1 MISMWRQHLDRFFNL
16 TASGTTVG
24 REVVAGLTTFAA
36 MVYCVAVNPMI
47 MAEAGMDRASVLT
60 ATCFIAIFSTT
71 LMGLLANLPLGVAPA
86 MGSNVVFAIIL
97 VKQMG
102 VPWQSALALVFLTG
116 VIFMIMSLTRLRE
129 RIAHDIPD
137 TLRIGIQ
144 VAVGLV
150 IMFIGMRNS
159 GFVVP
164 SPSTFVTMGP
174 ITSPKVLMTLAGF
187 ILTPVLVARRVPA
200 SLILSIIVLTIVG
213 LFLPDGKGGT
223 ITRWPEHVFALPQ
236 WPRAT
241 AFQLQPLYLAQHI
254 LYVLPM
260 LFFFLCT
267 ELFGTLANLLGVVK
281 AAGMISKS
289 GRIPRAREA
298 FITDAAGS
306 ILAPLLGTSIVT
318 VYSESITGVHAGG
331 RTGLTALVIAGGF
344 LASLFLWPLFMVIPP
359 QATAPS
365 LLMVGMMMF
374 QGVRHLDLSDL
385 QESAPAALT
394 FIIALL
400 TGNLINGM
408 AIGTFSYTAMA
419 LATGRGRAI
428 APVVWGLCVIFI
440 LFFVV
445 SARMHGHHV

>member
-1 MISMWRQHLDRFFNL
+1 MLMTRLDRFFGL
-16 TASGTTVG
+16 TASGTTIG

-47 MAEAGMDRASVLT
+47 MQEAGLDRASVLT
-60 ATCFIAIFSTT
+60 ATCLVAIFGTT
-71 LMGLLANLPLGVAPA
+71 VMGLLANLPLGVGAA

-97 VKQMG
+97 VKQMN
-102 VPWQSALALVFLTG
+102 VPWPAALALACVTGIIFLL
-116 VIFMIMSLTRLRE
+116 MSLTRIRE

-159 GFVVP
+159 GFVVAN
-164 SPSTFVTMGP
+164 PSTFVTMGP
-174 ITSPKVLMTLAGF
+174 VGSPKVLLTLAGF
-187 ILTPVLVARRVPA
+187 ILTPVLIARRVPG
-200 SLILSIIVLTIVG
+200 SLILSIIALTFVG
-213 LFLPDGKGGT
+213 LFLPDGTGHT
-223 ITRWPEHVFALPQ
+223 ITRWPEQVVAWPQ
-236 WPRAT
+236 WPHET
-241 AFQLQPLYLAQHI
+241 AFHLDPMYLVHHFF
-254 LYVLPM
+254 YVLPM

-267 ELFGTLANLLGVVK
+267 ELFGTLANLLGVTT
-281 AAGMISKS
+281 AAGMVSES
-289 GRIPRAREA
+289 GRIPRAKEA
-298 FITDAAGS
+298 FITDALAS
-306 ILAPLLGTSIVT
+306 IVGPLLGTSIAA

-344 LASLFLWPLFMVIPP
+344 LTALFFWPLFMIIPP

-374 QGVRHLDLSDL
+374 QGVRHLDLSNL
-385 QESAPAALT
+385 KESAPAILT
-394 FIIALL
+394 FIFALL

-408 AIGTFSYTAMA
+408 AIGTFSYVIMA
-419 LATGRGRAI
+419 LATGRKRSI
-428 APVVWGLCVIFI
+428 TPVVWGLCVIFV

-445 SARMHGHHV
+445 SANLHGHHA

>member
-1 MISMWRQHLDRFFNL
+1 MFYARLDRFFNL
-16 TASGTTVG
+16 TASGTTAG
-24 REVVAGLTTFAA
+24 REVIAGLTTFAA

-47 MAEAGMDRASVLT
+47 MAEAGMDRASVLS
-60 ATCFIAIFSTT
+60 ATCLIAIFSTT

-102 VPWQSALALVFLTG
+102 VPWQAALALVCLTG
-116 VIFMIMSLTRLRE
+116 LIFMVMSLTRIRE
-129 RIAHDIPD
+129 RIAQEIPD

-164 SPSTFVTMGP
+164 NPSTFVSMGP
-174 ITSPKVLMTLAGF
+174 ITNSKVLMTLAGF
-187 ILTPVLVARRVPA
+187 ILTPLLVARRVPGA
-200 SLILSIIVLTIVG
+200 LIISIIALTFVG
-213 LFLPDGKGGT
+213 LFLPDGKGGS
-223 ITRWPEHVFALPQ
+223 ITPWPTHIFALPRM
-236 WPRAT
+236 PHET
-241 AFQLQPLYLAQHI
+241 AFQLEPLYLVHHI
-254 LYVLPM
+254 FYVLPM

-267 ELFGTLANLLGVVK
+267 ELFGTLANLLGVVT
-281 AAGMISKS
+281 ATGMVSEN

-306 ILAPLLGTSIVT
+306 ILAPVLGTSIVT

-344 LASLFLWPLFMVIPP
+344 VTALFLWPLFMIIPP

-385 QESAPAALT
+385 KESAPAALT

-408 AIGTFSYTAMA
+408 AIGTFSYATMA
-419 LATGRGRAI
+419 LATGRGRAVS
-428 APVVWGLCVIFI
+428 PVVWGLCVIFI
-440 LFFVV
+440 MFFAV
-445 SARMHGHHV
+445 SAQMHGRHG

>member
-1 MISMWRQHLDRFFNL
+1 MLRQHLDRFFGL
-16 TASGTTVG
+16 TASGTTAG

-47 MAEAGMDRASVLT
+47 MAEAGMDRASVLS
-60 ATCFIAIFSTT
+60 ATCLIAIFSTT

-102 VPWQSALALVFLTG
+102 VPWQSALALVCLTG
-116 VIFMIMSLTRLRE
+116 VIFMVMSLTRLRE

-187 ILTPVLVARRVPA
+187 ILTPVLVARRVPGA
-200 SLILSIIVLTIVG
+200 LILSIIALTIVG

-223 ITRWPEHVFALPQ
+223 VTRWPEHVFALPQ
-236 WPRAT
+236 WPHAT
-241 AFQLQPLYLAQHI
+241 AFQLQPLYLVQHI

-267 ELFGTLANLLGVVK
+267 ELFGTLANLLGVVT
-281 AAGMISKS
+281 ATGMVSKS

-318 VYSESITGVHAGG
+318 VYSESITGGHAGG
-331 RTGLTALVIAGGF
+331 RTGRPALLIAGGF
-344 LASLFLWPLFMVIPP
+344 LAARFLWSLFMIIPP

-385 QESAPAALT
+385 RESAPAALT

-428 APVVWGLCVIFI
+428 PPVVWGLCVILNMLI
-440 LFFVV
+440 VV
-445 SARMHGHHV
+445 YSRRHRHHA

>member
-1 MISMWRQHLDRFFNL
+1 MQHSRLDRFFGL
-16 TASGTTVG
+16 TTSGTTVG
-24 REVVAGLTTFAA
+24 REVIAGLTTFAA

-47 MAEAGMDRASVLT
+47 MAEAGMDRTSVLS
-60 ATCFIAIFSTT
+60 ATCLIAIFSTT

-102 VPWQSALALVFLTG
+102 VPWQAALALVFLTG
-116 VIFMIMSLTRLRE
+116 VIFMIMSLTRIRE

-164 SPSTFVTMGP
+164 SPSTFVTMGS
-174 ITSPKVLMTLAGF
+174 ISSAKVLMTLVGF
-187 ILTPVLVARRVPA
+187 ILTPVLVVRRIPGA
-200 SLILSIIVLTIVG
+200 LILSIIALTVAG
-213 LFLPDGKGGT
+213 LFLPDGKGST
-223 ITRWPEHVFALPQ
+223 ITHWPAHVLALPQ
-236 WPRAT
+236 WPHAT
-241 AFQLQPLYLAQHI
+241 AFQLEPLYLVHNF

-267 ELFGTLANLLGVVK
+267 ELFGTLANLLGVVT
-281 AAGMISKS
+281 AAGMVSKN
-289 GRIPRAREA
+289 GQIPHAREA
-298 FITDAAGS
+298 FVTDAAGS

-344 LASLFLWPLFMVIPP
+344 FTALFFWPLFMIIPP

-385 QESAPAALT
+385 KESAPAALT
-394 FIIALL
+394 FLTALL

-408 AIGTFSYTAMA
+408 AIGTLSYTTMA
-419 LATGRGRAI
+419 LATGRARAI
-428 APVVWGLCVIFI
+428 SPVVWGLCIIFI
-440 LFFVV
+440 AFFIV
-445 SARMHGHHV
+445 SARIHGHHA

>member
-1 MISMWRQHLDRFFNL
+1 MWRQHLDRYFSL
-16 TASGTTVG
+16 TASQTTIG

-36 MVYCVAVNPMI
+36 MIYCVAVNPMI

-60 ATCFIAIFSTT
+60 ATCLVAIFSTT

-86 MGSNVVFAIIL
+86 MGSNVVFALIL

-102 VPWQSALALVFLTG
+102 VPWQSALALVCLTG
-116 VIFMIMSLTRLRE
+116 LIFMVMSLTRLRE

-159 GFVVP
+159 GFVVA

-174 ITSPKVLMTLAGF
+174 ITSPRVLLTLAGF
-187 ILTPVLVARRVPA
+187 ILTPVLVARSVPGA
-200 SLILSIIVLTIVG
+200 LILSIIVLTGVG
-213 LFLPDGKGGT
+213 LFLPDGKGST
-223 ITRWPEHVFALPQ
+223 ITLWPQHILAVPQ
-236 WPRAT
+236 WPHAT
-241 AFQLQPLYLAQHI
+241 AFHVQPLYILQHL

-267 ELFGTLANLLGVVK
+267 ELFGTLANLLGVVT
-281 AAGMISKS
+281 ATGMVSKS

-306 ILAPLLGTSIVT
+306 IVAPLLGTSIVT

-344 LASLFLWPLFMVIPP
+344 LAALFLWPLFMIIPP

-385 QESAPAALT
+385 RESAPAALT

-408 AIGTFSYTAMA
+408 AMGTFSFTVMS
-419 LATGRGRAI
+419 LATGRARAI
-428 APVVWGLCVIFI
+428 SPVVWGLCVVFI

-445 SARMHGHHV
+445 SARMHGHHG

>member
-1 MISMWRQHLDRFFNL
+1 MWRQHLDRFFNL